1 MLPLSGIKVIELA
14 QHLAGPG
21 TGMYLADQG
30 ADVIKV
36 EPVAGTSRQAGS
48 GRRSP
53 SQLVLNRNKR
63 AITLDIRKPE
73 GHEVLLRLVR
83 DADVLIHNF
92 RVGVAERR
100 GIGYDELSKLNP
112 RLIYASITAFGSR
125 GPWAEKGGYDRLT
138 QGLSGIMYRHGQDG
152 IPLSAGVWVS
162 DCSVPMLMAYG
173 IMLALWVREKTGVG
187 QKVETSLLQAA
198 LAMQTTNLVRV
209 GEEVAD
215 PVDAGDAYGIFRCG
229 DDQYLNVCA
238 LQPDQFRRFCQAIG
252 LPDMGADPRFFDPVH
267 RAAFRVEAYP
277 IIDGALATRPL
288 TEWVDIL
295 DAADVP
301 CAPILAR
308 SAVFDQP
315 QIRANE
321 MITTIEHPW
330 AGSVSMVDVPVHLSS
345 SPGSIRTPAPELGQH
360 TQEVLTSFGYSAEVI
375 EKLREAAVI

>member
-1 MLPLSGIKVIELA
+1 MLPLSGITVIELA

-30 ADVIKV
+30 ANVIKI

-48 GRRSP
+48 GRRTP

-63 AITLDIRKPE
+63 AMTLDFRKPE
-73 GHEVLLRLVR
+73 GREVLLKLVQ
-83 DADVLIHNF
+83 DDDVLIHNF

-100 GIGYDELSKLNP
+100 GIGYEELSQLNP

-125 GPWAEKGGYDRLT
+125 GAWAEKGGYDRLT
-138 QGLSGIMYRHGQDG
+138 QGLSGTMYRRGKDG

-173 IMLALWVREKTGVG
+173 IMLALWVREKTGRG

-209 GEEVAD
+209 GDEVAE
-215 PVDAGDAYGIFRCG
+215 PVDAGDGYGIFRCG

-252 LPDMGADPRFFDPVH
+252 LQEMGDDPRFFDPRS

-277 IIDGALATRPL
+277 IIDGMLGTRPIAQWI
-288 TEWVDIL
+288 EIL

-308 SAVFDQP
+308 PEVFDQP
-315 QIRANE
+315 QMRANE
-321 MITTIEHPW
+321 MIASIDHPS
-330 AGSVSMVDVPVHLSS
+330 AGRVSMVDVPVRLSTT
-345 SPGSIRTPAPELGQH
+345 PGSIRTPAPELGQH
-360 TQEVLTSFGYSAEVI
+360 TDDVLTGLGYSEEAI